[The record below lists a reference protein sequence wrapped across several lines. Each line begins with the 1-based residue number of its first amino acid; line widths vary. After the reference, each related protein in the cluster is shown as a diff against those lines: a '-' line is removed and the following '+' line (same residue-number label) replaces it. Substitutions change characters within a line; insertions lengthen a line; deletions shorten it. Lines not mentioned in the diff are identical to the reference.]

1 MFTPQQGIHDRDR
14 VGFCP
19 HCGSSNIR
27 IRRGRHRSQPWRCR
41 GCNRAFSTPSVRE
54 IWFAK
59 SNARNYVFATE
70 IPRLERRARIRLRGS
85 PGRRRNPYK
94 TAVALGITLVVLAVA
109 AWWWLTSDPDSR
121 SGEIHFP
128 RNSGASSDSIVQT
141 TQNKMESDGALQGRL
156 AKPLQ
161 PVLSTHPMDSER
173 ELVDIPVSPPLR
185 IHPQVDAHPG
195 PAARVPPPESRHL
208 EEKRYMLQLIN
219 DKRAKYGAGPVVLGD
234 NIAVQLHAESALANC
249 FSGHWGLDGLKPY
262 MRYSLAGGYQ
272 SNGENGHGSD
282 YCINPSD
289 RYRPISNIRVNIREA
304 MAGWMESPGHRRNIL
319 EPSHMKVNIGIAWDQ
334 YNVKMFQH
342 FEGDYAEYQHLP
354 EIDDGVLRMS
364 GRTRNG
370 AHLGSGRDLR
380 VQIFYDP
387 PPAPLTQ
394 GQVARTYC
402 YDNGLPVSSL
412 RERLTDGSFW
422 TENQFTTTYSSCP
435 DPSGIPADAPPA
447 KSLTES
453 NRLWQEAYDQSR
465 LTDDRTI
472 TVPWINAGKF
482 RVGGGAFDVE
492 ADISQVLSKHGE
504 GVYSVIVWGL
514 IDGQDTVIS
523 EYSIFHGVTPP
534 DTYDP
539 GGQQP

>member
-19 HCGSSNIR
+19 HCDSSNIE
-27 IRRGRHRSQPWRCR
+27 IRRRRHRSQLWRCR
-41 GCNRAFSTPSVRE
+41 DCTRAFPTPSVRE

-70 IPRLERRARIRLRGS
+70 IPRLERRVRIRLPRS
-85 PGRRRNPYK
+85 PGRRRKPYK
-94 TAVALGITLVVLAVA
+94 SAVALGIILVVLAVA
-109 AWWWLTSDPDSR
+109 AWWWLTSDPGSR
-121 SGEIHFP
+121 SGESLFH
-128 RNSGASSDSIVQT
+128 RNSGASRDSIVQT
-141 TQNKMESDGALQGRL
+141 TQNKMEPGGTLTGRSVE
-156 AKPLQ
+156 PLQ
-161 PVLSTHPMDSER
+161 PVLPTHPMDSAR
-173 ELVDIPVSPPLR
+173 ELVVIPVSPPAPNPTPSL
-185 IHPQVDAHPG
+185 IPTL
-195 PAARVPPPESRHL
+195 VPPPESRHL
-208 EEKRYMLQLIN
+208 EEKRFMLDLIN
-219 DKRAKYGAGPVVLGD
+219 DERARHRAGPVVLGD
-234 NIAVQLHAESALANC
+234 NIAAQLHAESALANC
-249 FSGHWGLDGLKPY
+249 FSSHWGLDGLKPY

-282 YCINPSD
+282 YCIRASD
-289 RYRPISNIRVNIREA
+289 RYRPISSIRTEIREA
-304 MAGWMESPGHRRNIL
+304 MAGWMESPGHRQNIL
-319 EPSHMKVNIGIAWDQ
+319 EPSHMKVNIGIAWDR
-334 YNVKMFQH
+334 YNVQMFQH
-342 FEGDYAEYQHLP
+342 FEGDYVEYQVLP
-354 EIDDGVLRMS
+354 QIHGGDLKML

-370 AHLGSGRDLR
+370 AHLGSRKDLG
-380 VQIFYDP
+380 VQVYYDP
-387 PPAPLTQ
+387 PPGPLKR

-402 YDNGLPVSSL
+402 YDNGLLVASQ

-422 TENQFTTTYSSCP
+422 TEDQFTTTYSPCP

-453 NRLWQEAYDQSR
+453 NRLWQEAYDQSK

-472 TVPWINAGKF
+472 TVPWITAGTF

-492 ADISQVLSKHGE
+492 ADISQVMSKHGE

-514 IDGQDTVIS
+514 IDDQDTVIS

-534 DTYDP
+534 DTYNP